1 LQLVLVRTTIR
12 FSIIYTVF
20 VKVRLVSLIFFFTD
34 HSKKPELF
42 ACLYQSPVEI
52 CGRTDSCV
60 YKIVRGQG
68 SSCEAMYHATLLLP
82 FIFSL
87 VATSAALNLCDQ
99 QNLFSTN
106 LTSYKYKTE
115 QVQNC
120 NCTEKTTCIRKCCAV
135 GFYAS
140 KGVCLRHDD
149 PDYVLNIPVYQGK
162 KFIRNVSAVN
172 NILAGV
178 MNCPFFPFKSNLTEW
193 FYVQEDGKLLTS
205 VYGQMSNDYFCV
217 EDLKIENKTV
227 LSAFIC
233 YDRNTVEI
241 TSRKIYA
248 AGTILISTSLIFA
261 SIFM

>member
-1 LQLVLVRTTIR
+1 
-12 FSIIYTVF
+12 
-20 VKVRLVSLIFFFTD
+20 
-34 HSKKPELF
+34 
-42 ACLYQSPVEI
+42 VEI